1 MSFLRKITG
10 DTIIYGVSSLG
21 GRIFNYLLITPYL
34 TRKFQA
40 DVYATHGI
48 MYSFAAILLVILSYR
63 METAFFRFGSE
74 KGQKDLAFTTASLSI
89 LVSTIFIAPLLI
101 LFSGPIA
108 GWLTDPGDGRLVI
121 YFVLITVFDVLAA
134 MPFAKL
140 RLDDQPKRFAILKI
154 INIFL
159 SILLTLLFLEGLPW
173 LQRSGWTWFDSWF
186 RADRLMDYVF
196 MANILASAILLLI
209 LMPAYFK
216 VSWRFDRVLWK
227 KMLIYAWPLILVG
240 VAAFINQFLDRIMI
254 KHYLGLAESGIYNGA
269 IKIAIL
275 MNLFAQ
281 AYNYASEP
289 FFFNHADHKDSRLI
303 YAKSAQAFTL
313 VASWVMVGILVYID
327 LIQYL
332 IGSDYRSG
340 LSIIPITLT
349 AYLLLGVYY
358 SFSIW
363 YKLGDKTYLGA
374 YIALAGS
381 VITILV
387 NMWLL
392 PRIGFMGSAY
402 AALACFVFMT
412 LVSYALGQKYFAI
425 PYAIGR
431 MCLYL
436 ALAWVLYLISRWVY
450 SWVPSFSLRLVLAT
464 VLFISFPAAWWFF
477 DRKNLLALIRF

>member
-34 TRKFQA
+34 TRKFQT

-48 MYSFAAILLVILSYR
+48 MYSFAAILLVIMSYR

-89 LVSTIFIAPLLI
+89 LVSTAFLAPLLI
-101 LFSGPIA
+101 LLSRPIA
-108 GWLTDPGDGRLVI
+108 GWLTDPGDSRLVI
-121 YFVLITVFDVLAA
+121 YFALITVFDVLAA

-140 RLDDQPKRFAILKI
+140 RLDDQPKKFAILKI
-154 INIFL
+154 VNIVL
-159 SILLTLLFLEGLPW
+159 SILLTLFFLEGLPW
-173 LQRSGWTWFDSWF
+173 LQRSGWTWIGAWF
-186 RADRLMDYVF
+186 RYDRLMDYVF
-196 MANILASAILLLI
+196 IANIVASATLLFLLL
-209 LMPAYFK
+209 PAYFR
-216 VSWRFDRVLWK
+216 VPWRFDRVLWK

-254 KHYLGLAESGIYNGA
+254 KHYLGLAESGVYNGA

-313 VASWVMVGILVYID
+313 AGSWVMVGILVYID

-340 LSIIPITLT
+340 LTIIPITLT
-349 AYLLLGVYY
+349 AYLLLGIYY

-374 YIALAGS
+374 YIALGGS

-392 PRIGFMGSAY
+392 PRIGYMGSAY

-412 LVSYALGQKYFAI
+412 FASYVLGQKYYPI
-425 PYAIGR
+425 PYALGR
-431 MCLYL
+431 MIIYMVIAWALYL
-436 ALAWVLYLISRWVY
+436 LSQWCYPY
-450 SWVPSFSLRLVLAT
+450 VPSFAGRMAVAT
-464 VLFISFPAAWWFF
+464 VLFIAFPAIWWFG